1 MAVLVVIRNLV
12 AVAAFVSLAALLVW
26 TVTSKLVPSVKRAL
40 DKVAELHDVEMM
52 DDAEILARK
61 YKVGKKGKGKGGKGN
76 RNA

>member
-12 AVAAFVSLAALLVW
+12 AVAAFVALAALLVR

-40 DKVAELHDVEMM
+40 DKVAELHDVERM

-61 YKVGKKGKGKGGKGN
+61 YKVGKKVKVGKGN

>member
-12 AVAAFVSLAALLVW
+12 AVAAFVALAALLVW

-40 DKVAELHDVEMM
+40 DKVAELHDVERM

-61 YKVGKKGKGKGGKGN
+61 YKVGKKGKGGKGH

>member
-12 AVAAFVSLAALLVW
+12 AVAAFAALAALLVW

-40 DKVAELHDVEMM
+40 DKIAELHDVERM

-61 YKVGKKGKGKGGKGN
+61 YKVGKDAKGGKGH

>member
-1 MAVLVVIRNLV
+1 MAVLVVIRNLA
-12 AVAAFVSLAALLVW
+12 AVAAFVALAALLVW

-40 DKVAELHDVEMM
+40 DKIAELHDVERM

-61 YKVGKKGKGKGGKGN
+61 YKVGKKVKGGKGH

>member
-1 MAVLVVIRNLV
+1 MAVRGVIRNVV
-12 AVAAFVSLAALLVW
+12 AVAAFVALAALLVW

-40 DKVAELHDVEMM
+40 DKVAELHDVERM

-61 YKVGKKGKGKGGKGN
+61 YKAGKKVKVGKGN

>member
-12 AVAAFVSLAALLVW
+12 AVAAFVALAALLVW
-26 TVTSKLVPSVKRAL
+26 AVTSKLVPSVKGAL
-40 DKVAELHDVEMM
+40 DKVAELHDVERM

-61 YKVGKKGKGKGGKGN
+61 YKVGKKGKGGTGN

>member
-12 AVAAFVSLAALLVW
+12 AVAAFVALAALLVW
-26 TVTSKLVPSVKRAL
+26 MVTSKLVPSVKRAL
-40 DKVAELHDVEMM
+40 DKVAELHDVERM